1 AHAGRLVASSQG
13 DGASFL
19 PARPFA
25 EGERVTVRARLRS
38 GRSAARVLDRFAI
51 ARQDRVSS
59 TPETIHPGRPSEIQG
74 FLSRPDLHPPVVA
87 VTTSLPGIAPGLEL
101 VAPYTGPGQAGP
113 MILDQ
118 HGQLVWF

>member
-1 AHAGRLVASSQG
+1 PPLSGGRDASPRTQVGCRGVPAAQLRAVSVLGSLTVVHAGRLVAYSQG

-38 GRSAARVLDRFAI
+38 GRSTAHLLDRFAI

-74 FLSRPDLHPPVVA
+74 FLSRPDLHPP
-87 VTTSLPGIAPGLEL
+87 G
-101 VAPYTGPGQAGP
+101 
-113 MILDQ
+113 
-118 HGQLVWF
+118 